1 MTVGGG
7 GADQHLGILG
17 PCKFCLQ
24 LVYEG
29 FMRPQSEC
37 DLFACK
43 PARGVLDHVQ
53 PRARYHVETESTVLA
68 GRHHNPALHFGSRP
82 FALDANV
89 VRADRNIPASAS
101 NDMRGEERV
110 TITTSWCGTRLGLPT
125 VGERGPDHR
134 LRWISDD
141 LPLHEDEIRSVEG
154 RLLPQQKE
162 GLPTL
167 PNGTGSRA

>member
-1 MTVGGG
+1 
-7 GADQHLGILG
+7 
-17 PCKFCLQ
+17 
-24 LVYEG
+24 
-29 FMRPQSEC
+29 MRPQSEC

-53 PRARYHVETESTVLA
+53 PRARYHVETESGLVA
-68 GRHHNPALHFGSRP
+68 GRHHNPALHFGPRP